1 MTRKNYW
8 AIAEEMIRVVEP
20 EVVMGAGHPGFDGH
34 GSPAGPQYKYLSP
47 EDYRLLNREGNSGGG
62 PYLLVEKPADFL
74 NLIKDTGA
82 SKVFGLVQNRN
93 GLKPGPADGSGE
105 ASKSPTLKDLTQ
117 GALRVSSRKPGILLM
132 VEGGAIDRGHHLND
146 LNLAIGETLG
156 FQDAVQA
163 VVDSI
168 ENPRNTRGGWDNNL
182 LIVTADHETGYLA
195 GSNPKGRGSFPAMS
209 IIPRTHQPAGRGLVQ
224 GSGMEFFQKYL
235 KGLNDFER
243 GAIQV
248 IDNTEIHKVM
258 EECLQGE
265 PATTNQ

>member
-1 MTRKNYW
+1 
-8 AIAEEMIRVVEP
+8 
-20 EVVMGAGHPGFDGH
+20 
-34 GSPAGPQYKYLSP
+34 
-47 EDYRLLNREGNSGGG
+47 
-62 PYLLVEKPADFL
+62 
-74 NLIKDTGA
+74 
-82 SKVFGLVQNRN
+82 
-93 GLKPGPADGSGE
+93 
-105 ASKSPTLKDLTQ
+105 
-117 GALRVSSRKPGILLM
+117 M
-132 VEGGAIDRGHHLND
+132 VEGGAIDHGHHLND

-163 VVDSI
+163 VVDWI

-182 LIVTADHETGYLA
+182 LIVTADHETGYL
-195 GSNPKGRGSFPAMS
+195 SRIEPKGKGV
-209 IIPRTHQPAGRGLVQ
+209 IPGHVYYSREHTNRLVGVWYQ

-265 PATTNQ
+265 PATANQ